1 MVSDLTSFPY
11 KIRTTKSKSDSDK
24 YWDIRRES
32 FSLLRKHIKGRHTA
46 PFIDDIIVR
55 PQLLPEFLP
64 KLNNL
69 LKQYP
74 ITYTIAG
81 HAGNGNFHI
90 IPLMDFSDPETSKI
104 ILELSDKVYNLVLSY
119 GGSTTAEHND
129 GIIRSPFLLQM
140 FGEKVYALFE
150 KTKAIFDPQN
160 ILNPGKK
167 VGATKDYIREHILK
181 EGHALTHKL

>member
-1 MVSDLTSFPY
+1 
-11 KIRTTKSKSDSDK
+11 
-24 YWDIRRES
+24 
-32 FSLLRKHIKGRHTA
+32 
-46 PFIDDIIVR
+46 
-55 PQLLPEFLP
+55 
-64 KLNNL
+64 
-69 LKQYP
+69 
-74 ITYTIAG
+74 
-81 HAGNGNFHI
+81 
-90 IPLMDFSDPETSKI
+90 MDFSDPETSKI